1 MGEVSSVITVEADG
15 DIRIVTLNRPERLNG
30 VSEELH
36 RRLADVWREL
46 ADDPGARAVVLTGA
60 GRAFSAGG
68 DFEHLRRHHGDPELR
83 ERSIRLDRSIQ
94 TAMIRFPLP
103 VVAAVNGP
111 AVGLGCSL
119 ALGCDLVLMA
129 EDAYLADPHVS
140 VGLVAGD
147 GGVTLW
153 PLLTSLL
160 RAKEYLFTGDRIPAA
175 TAVEL
180 GLANRTV
187 PPEDL
192 QKEALAL
199 ARRLAAQPAEALR
212 ATKMA
217 LAVVVEQVSRG
228 GMEAALMAERA
239 TMTSPDHIRIVEELA
254 SRARRRPTDADA
266 GAGAGADADARA
278 GED

>member
-1 MGEVSSVITVEADG
+1 MSDVSPVLTVAADG
-15 DIRIVTLNRPERLNG
+15 DVRVVTLNRPERLNG

-36 RRLADVWREL
+36 RRLSEVWREL
-46 ADDPGARAVVLTGA
+46 AQDTEARAVVLTGA

-68 DFEHLRRHHGDPELR
+68 DFDHLLRHHDDPELR
-83 ERSIRLDRSIQ
+83 ERSIRLDRTIQ
-94 TAMIRFPLP
+94 TEMIRFPLP

-160 RAKEYLFTGDRIPAA
+160 RVKEYLFTGDRIPAA
-175 TAVEL
+175 TAVAL

-187 PPEDL
+187 PAGQLMD
-192 QKEALAL
+192 EALAL
-199 ARRLAAQPAEALR
+199 AHRLAAQPAEALR
-212 ATKMA
+212 ATKAA
-217 LAVVVEQVSRG
+217 LAAVVEQVTRG
-228 GMEAALMAERA
+228 GMEAALQAERS
-239 TMTSPDHIRIVEELA
+239 TMTSPDHIRVITGLA
-254 SRARRRPTDADA
+254 
-266 GAGAGADADARA
+266 ARA
-278 GED
+278 SHRATAPEEE

>member
-1 MGEVSSVITVEADG
+1 MSDVSPVLTVAADG
-15 DIRIVTLNRPERLNG
+15 DVRVVTLNRPERLNG

-36 RRLADVWREL
+36 RRLSQVWREL
-46 ADDPGARAVVLTGA
+46 AEDTEARAVVLTGA

-68 DFEHLRRHHGDPELR
+68 DFDHLRRHHHDAELR
-83 ERSIRLDRSIQ
+83 ERSIRLDRTIQ
-94 TAMIRFPLP
+94 TEMIRFPLP

-129 EDAYLADPHVS
+129 ENTYLADPHVS

-160 RAKEYLFTGDRIPAA
+160 RVKEYLFTGDRIPAG

-180 GLANRTV
+180 GLANRV
-187 PPEDL
+187 VAAPQL
-192 QKEALAL
+192 MSEALTL
-199 ARRLAAQPAEALR
+199 AHRLAAQPAEALR
-212 ATKMA
+212 ATKAA
-217 LAVVVEQVSRG
+217 LAAVVEQVSRG
-228 GMEAALMAERA
+228 GMEAALLAERS
-239 TMTSPDHIRIVEELA
+239 TMTSPDHIRIVDELA
-254 SRARRRPTDADA
+254 SRASSRRPAA
-266 GAGAGADADARA
+266 EGN
-278 GED
+278 

>member
-1 MGEVSSVITVEADG
+1 MGEDSSVLTVAADG

-30 VSEELH
+30 VSEDLH
-36 RRLADVWREL
+36 RRLAEVWDEL
-46 ADDPGARAVVLTGA
+46 ADDPGAKAVVLTGA

-68 DFEHLRRHHGDPELR
+68 DFDHLLAHHHDAELR
-83 ERSIRLDRSIQ
+83 DRSIRRDRRIQ
-94 TAMIRFPLP
+94 TSMIRFPLP
-103 VVAAVNGP
+103 VIAAVNGP

-119 ALGCDLVLMA
+119 ALACDLVLIA

-187 PPEDL
+187 PAESL
-192 QKEALAL
+192 QKEALEL
-199 ARRLAAQPAEALR
+199 ARRLAAQPVEALR
-212 ATKMA
+212 ATKAA
-217 LAVVVEQVSRG
+217 LAAVVEQVSRG
-228 GMEAALMAERA
+228 GMEAALMAERD
-239 TMTSPDHIRIVEELA
+239 TMTSPDHIRIVNQLA
-254 SRARRRPTDADA
+254 DRAKKSSRGTE
-266 GAGAGADADARA
+266 GGTESKGN
-278 GED
+278 